1 MATCSEKE
9 LPDKARALWMKARSA
24 ADLKNYG
31 YAISLLQN
39 VLREVPN
46 FLDGRKMLRS
56 AAIAQSSGKKGSSL
70 LSSLS
75 SVSLRS
81 PGNVKKDPLAALDQA
96 ERLLDSDPYNLGAN
110 TMLKDAAMAAGMVET
125 AIFALETLAK
135 GNPKDTKV
143 LHELG
148 ELYFSNDKTE
158 LALEIFNRIAELNPG
173 DLLAL
178 KRAKDTAA
186 QQTLKQ
192 GGWETAKS
200 YRDLIKDKDE
210 ATALEQKSRSFKD
223 VATIDA
229 ELAELSKQYE
239 ANPQHVDVVRSI
251 AQLMESKFGQTS
263 ATEDLAGAV
272 QWYAYCDQLLGGSD
286 PALARKH
293 SDLRL
298 KQLDQSIKEFEH
310 WFANGGDSHPDAEQY
325 RQQLA
330 DMKLERE
337 SANIGEARKRVER
350 NPTDL
355 QLRFELAERLIAA
368 GLFTDA
374 IPELQ
379 RARQNPNVR
388 LRAVSLLGRCYSEKG
403 MKDLAVQQYKT
414 AVSEMVAMDSAKK
427 DTLYRLA
434 LLHEQMGNQA
444 EYTDCIKDLYEADYG
459 YLDVAQRVEASYST
473 PKA

>member
-9 LPDKARALWMKARSA
+9 LPDKAKALWLKARSA
-24 ADLKNYG
+24 AELKNYG

-39 VLREVPN
+39 VLKEVPA

-56 AAIAQSSGKKGSSL
+56 AAIAQANGKKGSGL

-75 SVSLRS
+75 SVSLRGS
-81 PGNVKKDPLAALDQA
+81 GNVKKDPLSAMDQA
-96 ERLLDSDPYNLGAN
+96 ERMLDSDPFNVGAN
-110 TMLKDAAMAAGMVET
+110 TMLKEAAMAAGMVET
-125 AIFALETLAK
+125 AIFALETLVK

-148 ELYFSNDKTE
+148 ELYLSNEKTE
-158 LALEIFNRIAELNPG
+158 LALEVFNKIAEINPS
-173 DLLAL
+173 DLQAL
-178 KRAKDTAA
+178 KRAKDAAA

-210 ATALEQKSRSFKD
+210 AKALEQKGRSFKD

-229 ELAELSKQYE
+229 QLEELSKQYE
-239 ANPQHVDVVRSI
+239 QNPQHVDVVRSI
-251 AQLMESKFGQTS
+251 AQLMELKYEQTS
-263 ATEDLAGAV
+263 VAEDLAGAV
-272 QWYAYCDQLLGGSD
+272 QWYSYCDQLLGGSD
-286 PALARKH
+286 PALARKN

-298 KQLDQSIKEFEH
+298 KQLDLSIKEFEE
-310 WFANGGDSHPDAEQY
+310 WFSNGGAEHPDAEQY
-325 RQQLA
+325 KQQLA

-368 GLFTDA
+368 GQYTDA

-388 LRAVSLLGRCYSEKG
+388 LKSVSLLGRCYAEKG

-414 AVSEMVAMDSAKK
+414 AVAEMTSMDNAKK

-434 LLHEQMGNQA
+434 LLHEEMGNHA

-459 YLDVAQRVEASYST
+459 YKDVAQRVEASYSAK
-473 PKA
+473 KA